1 MAFYQ
6 PPNKKM
12 VEAINNIGKVCP
24 MGLEFKP
31 ALCKTKHF
39 IAKAK
44 RKKGKLIDFN
54 FCEKCELVM
63 NMIAEEKNK
72 QTPEKP
78 VTIETVKPQH
88 EIDSE
93 PAAPAVKK
101 TQKSKNTEKCP
112 TCNISYSIR
121 RKIKGVCVNC
131 YERNRR
137 KSKRKEQLKK
147 PDILELLELI
157 DKKCAAVN
165 KKIIRLF
172 TSDQQFSIVF
182 NELIKEKYDLL
193 TAKRVL
199 SGINKELE
207 NVN

>member
-137 KSKRKEQLKK
+137 NSKRKEQPKNELPKK
-147 PDILELLELI
+147 PDILELI

-165 KKIIRLF
+165 KEMDLAYEKI
-172 TSDQQFSIVF
+172 T
-182 NELIKEKYDLL
+182 ELIKEKQDLL

-199 SGINKELE
+199 SDINKELE

>member
-63 NMIAEEKNK
+63 NMIAEEKKNK
-72 QTPEKP
+72 QITDTVPEKL
-78 VTIETVKPQH
+78 VSEATETVKPQP
-88 EIDSE
+88 EI
-93 PAAPAVKK
+93 
-101 TQKSKNTEKCP
+101 KSVDEKCP
-112 TCNISYSIR
+112 TCNISFSLK
-121 RKIKGVCVNC
+121 RKIKGLCVNC
-131 YERNRR
+131 YERQRR
-137 KSKRKEQLKK
+137 KNTIQAKTAKCKDNSFLA
-147 PDILELLELI
+147 DGHSILLEI
-157 DKKCAAVN
+157 N
-165 KKIIRLF
+165 KK
-172 TSDQQFSIVF
+172 SDEIHKK
-182 NELIKEKYDLL
+182 IKEHVKGKLKLDIQISKLDRVKFSLL
-193 TAKRVL
+193 
-199 SGINKELE
+199 
-207 NVN
+207 

>member
-72 QTPEKP
+72 QTPEP

-137 KSKRKEQLKK
+137 KSKRKEQPKR

-157 DKKCAAVN
+157 DKKCAALN
-165 KKIIRLF
+165 KEMDLAYEKI
-172 TSDQQFSIVF
+172 T
-182 NELIKEKYDLL
+182 ELIKERQDLL

-199 SGINKELE
+199 SDINKELE
-207 NVN
+207 KC

>member
-63 NMIAEEKNK
+63 NMITEEKNK

-147 PDILELLELI
+147 PDILELI

-165 KKIIRLF
+165 KKII
-172 TSDQQFSIVF
+172 
-182 NELIKEKYDLL
+182 ELIKEKYDLL

>member
-112 TCNISYSIR
+112 TCNISFSLK
-121 RKIKGVCVNC
+121 RKIKGLCVNC

-137 KSKRKEQLKK
+137 KSKRKEQPKK
-147 PDILELLELI
+147 PDILELL
-157 DKKCAAVN
+157 DKKCAAVI
-165 KKIIRLF
+165 KEMDLAYEKI
-172 TSDQQFSIVF
+172 T
-182 NELIKEKYDLL
+182 ELIKEKQDLL

-199 SGINKELE
+199 SDINIRS
-207 NVN
+207 

>member
-1 MAFYQ
+1 MNYQ
-6 PPNKKM
+6 PPSKMM

-24 MGLEFKP
+24 MGLEFNP
-31 ALCKTKHF
+31 ALCKAKHF

-44 RKKGKLIDFN
+44 RKKGMLKDFN
-54 FCEKCELVM
+54 FCEKCELLM
-63 NMIAEEKNK
+63 NKLAEEKNK
-72 QTPEKP
+72 QVPEKP
-78 VTIETVKPQH
+78 ASESTDKPQP
-88 EIDSE
+88 EISVSE
-93 PAAPAVKK
+93 PTPAVSAVKK

-137 KSKRKEQLKK
+137 KSKRKEQPKNEQPK
-147 PDILELLELI
+147 RPDILELI
-157 DKKCAAVN
+157 DKKCAALN
-165 KKIIRLF
+165 KEMDLAYEKI
-172 TSDQQFSIVF
+172 T
-182 NELIKEKYDLL
+182 ELIKEKQDLL

-199 SGINKELE
+199 SDINKELE